1 MVADPGL
8 TLRVLV
14 VEDDPLDAELVLDQ
28 LRADGLVF
36 ASRIV
41 DDEDGFRDA
50 LAAFVPDVVLSD
62 LSMPGFSG
70 YRALDILREQSPGT
84 PFIFVS
90 GTIGEDAAVEA
101 VRRGATDYILK
112 GRLARMATAVRRA
125 LREAADAQAR
135 HRAESE
141 LLRAQRFESLAL
153 LAGGLSHDLRNI
165 LQPLLLTSSM
175 IASSDD
181 PELRKHGEL
190 VGDCAR
196 RGLEMVASMLSFAR
210 GARVEIER
218 VRLAALFDALA
229 MLLRGSVPRTVTL
242 NFERPDEDLVLEG
255 NQTELQQC
263 LLNLCLNALQAMP
276 DGGTL
281 TLSAVS
287 SQLDATFFGEEETPA
302 PGTYLK
308 LEVRDTGIGM
318 TEQVRSNLFRPFFT
332 TKSDGTGLGLLS
344 CKRILTNHRGYLRVE
359 SALGQGTTFT
369 LYLPL
374 STAQSE
380 PEMTVLSR
388 GRGERIMVVAE
399 KAGKLTMLYDCLDL
413 NGYAVT
419 TAQSGT
425 EALQKIDAI
434 GVPQLLVMDSDL
446 NQMTGVR
453 TMMALLERG
462 FTGPLVLLERPESPI
477 DRDGLPPVDRIRFVE
492 KPVSVPILLRTVREE
507 LDVAEGIEP
516 AQAGTE

>member
-1 MVADPGL
+1 MVGDSGQKL
-8 TLRVLV
+8 HVLV
-14 VEDDPLDAELVLDQ
+14 VEDDPLDAELILDQ

-36 ASRIV
+36 ATRVV
-41 DDEDGFRDA
+41 DDEPGFRDA
-50 LAAFVPDVVLSD
+50 LATFAPDVVLSD
-62 LSMPGFSG
+62 LSMPGFNG
-70 YRALDILREQSPGT
+70 YRALEIVRQEAPRT

-135 HRAESE
+135 DRAEGE
-141 LLRAQRFESLAL
+141 LLRAQRFESLAM

-175 IASSDD
+175 IAASDD

-218 VRLAALFDALA
+218 VRLVALFDALA
-229 MLLRGSVPRTVTL
+229 MLMRGSVPRNVNL
-242 NFERPDEDLVLEG
+242 SFERPDEDLVLEG

-276 DGGTL
+276 DGGSL

-287 SQLDATFFGEEETPA
+287 SYLDDGFFGEDESPA

-318 TEQVRSNLFRPFFT
+318 SEEVRRNLFRPFFT

-344 CKRILTNHRGYLRVE
+344 CKRILTNHRGYLRVD
-359 SALGQGTTFT
+359 STIGKGTAFV

-374 STAQSE
+374 TTTDAE
-380 PEMTVLSR
+380 PEATALSR
-388 GRGERIMVVAE
+388 GRGERVMVVAE
-399 KAGKLTMLYDCLDL
+399 KAGKLTMLFDCLDL

-434 GVPQLLVMDSDL
+434 GVPELLVMDADL
-446 NQMTGVR
+446 SQMTGVR
-453 TMMALLERG
+453 TMAALLDRG
-462 FTGPLVLLERPESPI
+462 FAGPLVLLVRTGASI

-492 KPVSVPILLRTVREE
+492 KPVSVPILLRVVREE
-507 LDVAEGIEP
+507 LDVAAGGGGPP
-516 AQAGTE
+516 A